1 MLPKPV
7 DVAGK
12 IGYNNID
19 VINHLISL
27 IKFNIRFV
35 VSFLLFYTYF
45 TYLILF
51 DLQDTVC
58 PAIFLPFFTP
68 QIDKRQLLGYN
79 NKVYTKITL
88 LGLGGKA

>member
-1 MLPKPV
+1 MTIGKRLFCASIQKAKILPKPV
-7 DVAGK
+7 DVTGK

-19 VINHLISL
+19 VRNHLISL

-45 TYLILF
+45 TYFILF

-68 QIDKRQLLGYN
+68 
-79 NKVYTKITL
+79 
-88 LGLGGKA
+88 